1 LLGWGF
7 SWRAW
12 HRRSGQ
18 AQSASSLTSQPLSG
32 EGPKASAFCDLLPIP
47 AVLLDRGGRIYH
59 ANRVAHSTFGD
70 ALGAVI
76 RHPAVQSVLTTLTP
90 ETGVVTRVELD
101 VPVRRIVQVTF
112 RKWSERFAS
121 DIGWTEGVLAVLDDC
136 SEVEVV
142 DRMRA
147 DFVAYASHE
156 LRTPLAS
163 LIGFIETLQGP
174 ASDDPAAQQ
183 QFLAI
188 MAAQAARMERLIER
202 LLYLSRVQRL
212 EHMRPSEMVAAQDI
226 MDRVL
231 EDSQILI
238 RSSEA
243 RLIIMP
249 TDEDLF
255 FPADED
261 QIVQVLLN
269 LVENALKYAGPKIEI
284 RVGITA
290 DNGKGVEITVA
301 DNGRGVETQ
310 HVPRLTERFYRVEG
324 RVTASQSGTGL
335 GLAIVKHIVD
345 RHGGRLRIESAPG
358 KGMTCRIW
366 LPRAG

>member
-1 LLGWGF
+1 M
-7 SWRAW
+7 
-12 HRRSGQ
+12 
-18 AQSASSLTSQPLSG
+18 
-32 EGPKASAFCDLLPIP
+32 LPIP
-47 AVLLDRGGRIYH
+47 AVLLDSGGRIFH
-59 ANRVAHSTFGD
+59 ANRVAHSIFGD

-76 RHPAVQSVLTTLTP
+76 RHPAVQSVLSTLTP

-112 RKWSERFAS
+112 RQWPERFAS
-121 DIGWTEGVLAVLDDC
+121 AIGWHEGVLAVLEDC
-136 SEVEVV
+136 SEFEVV

-174 ASDDPAAQQ
+174 AADDPAAQQ

-212 EHMRPSEMVAAQDI
+212 EHMRPHDMVAAQDL
-226 MDRVL
+226 MDRLL

-243 RLIIMP
+243 RLVLMP

-269 LVENALKYAGPKIEI
+269 LVENALKYGGPDIEI
-284 RVGITA
+284 RVGIVA
-290 DNGKGVEITVA
+290 DNGKGVEISVS
-301 DNGRGVETQ
+301 DNGRGVDSQ

-324 RVTASQSGTGL
+324 RATASQSGTGL

-358 KGMTCRIW
+358 RGMTCRIW
-366 LPRAG
+366 LPKAS

>member
-1 LLGWGF
+1 M
-7 SWRAW
+7 
-12 HRRSGQ
+12 
-18 AQSASSLTSQPLSG
+18 
-32 EGPKASAFCDLLPIP
+32 
-47 AVLLDRGGRIYH
+47 LLDDGGRILH
-59 ANRVAHSTFGD
+59 ANRTARSTFGD
-70 ALGAVI
+70 TLGAVI
-76 RHPAVQSVLTTLTP
+76 RHPAVQSVLSSLTP
-90 ETGVVTRVELD
+90 ETAVVTRVELD

-112 RKWSERFAS
+112 RKWPDRFARS
-121 DIGWTEGVLAVLDDC
+121 VDWEEGVLAVLEDC
-136 SEVEVV
+136 SETEVV

-163 LIGFIETLQGP
+163 LMGFIETLQGP

-212 EHMRPSEMVAAQDI
+212 EHLRPHAVVAAQDL
-226 MDRVL
+226 MDRLL
-231 EDSQILI
+231 EDSHILM
-238 RSSEA
+238 RDSDA
-243 RLIIMP
+243 RLVILP
-249 TDEDLF
+249 VEEELF

-269 LVENALKYAGPKIEI
+269 LVENALKYGGPGIEI
-284 RVGITA
+284 RVGIVA
-290 DNGKGVEITVA
+290 EGARGVEIVVS
-301 DNGRGVETQ
+301 DNGRGVDTQ

-324 RVTASQSGTGL
+324 RANAAQSGTGL

-345 RHGGRLRIESAPG
+345 RHGGRFRIESAPG
-358 KGMTCRIW
+358 KGMSCRIW
-366 LPRAG
+366 LPRES

>member
-1 LLGWGF
+1 LRLA
-7 SWRAW
+7 RLPTPVA
-12 HRRSGQ
+12 
-18 AQSASSLTSQPLSG
+18 LVNTQPG
-32 EGPKASAFCDLLPIP
+32 EAPKAPVFCELLPIP
-47 AVLLDRGGRIYH
+47 AVLLGAGGRIFH
-59 ANRVAHSTFGD
+59 ANRVAHAVFGD

-76 RHPAVQSVLTTLTP
+76 RHPAVQSVLATLTP

-112 RKWSERFAS
+112 RKWPERFAS
-121 DIGWTEGVLAVLDDC
+121 AIGWEEGVLAVLEDC
-136 SEVEVV
+136 SEFEVV

-174 ASDDPAAQQ
+174 AADDPAAQQ

-212 EHMRPSEMVAAQDI
+212 EHMRPHDMVSAQDL
-226 MDRVL
+226 MDRLL

-238 RSSEA
+238 RSSDA
-243 RLIIMP
+243 RLILLP
-249 TDEDLF
+249 TEDDLF

-261 QIVQVLLN
+261 QIVQVMLN
-269 LVENALKYAGPKIEI
+269 LVENALKYGGPAIEI

-290 DNGKGVEITVA
+290 ENGKGIEITVA
-301 DNGRGVETQ
+301 DNGRGVDSQ

-324 RVTASQSGTGL
+324 RATASQSGTGL

-358 KGMTCRIW
+358 KGMSCRIW
-366 LPRAG
+366 LPRTS

>member
-1 LLGWGF
+1 M
-7 SWRAW
+7 APPT
-12 HRRSGQ
+12 
-18 AQSASSLTSQPLSG
+18 ALTPKPTHG
-32 EGPKASAFCDLLPIP
+32 EGPRASAFCDLLPIP
-47 AVLLDRGGRIYH
+47 AVLLDQGGRIYH

-76 RHPAVQSVLTTLTP
+76 RHPAVQSVLATLTP

-112 RKWSERFAS
+112 RKWSERFAN
-121 DIGWTEGVLAVLDDC
+121 DIGWVDGVLAVLEDC
-136 SEVEVV
+136 SEFEVV

-183 QFLAI
+183 QFLAV

-212 EHMRPSEMVAAQDI
+212 EHMRPNDMVAAQDI
-226 MDRVL
+226 MDRLL

-243 RLIIMP
+243 RLILLP

-269 LVENALKYAGPKIEI
+269 LVENALKYAGPDIEI
-284 RVGITA
+284 RVGIVA
-290 DNGKGVEITVA
+290 DNGKGVEISVA
-301 DNGRGVETQ
+301 DNGRGVDTQ

-324 RVTASQSGTGL
+324 RVTASQTGTGL

-366 LPRAG
+366 LPKAS

>member
-1 LLGWGF
+1 M
-7 SWRAW
+7 
-12 HRRSGQ
+12 
-18 AQSASSLTSQPLSG
+18 
-32 EGPKASAFCDLLPIP
+32 
-47 AVLLDRGGRIYH
+47 LLDQGGRIYH

-76 RHPAVQSVLTTLTP
+76 RHPAVQSVLATLTP

-121 DIGWTEGVLAVLDDC
+121 DIGWVDGVLAVLEDC
-136 SEVEVV
+136 SEFEVV

-183 QFLAI
+183 QFLAV

-212 EHMRPSEMVAAQDI
+212 EHMRPNDMVAAQDI
-226 MDRVL
+226 MDRLL

-238 RSSEA
+238 RSSDA
-243 RLIIMP
+243 RLILLP

-269 LVENALKYAGPKIEI
+269 LVENALKYAGPDIEI
-284 RVGITA
+284 RVRIVA
-290 DNGKGVEITVA
+290 DNGKGVEISVA
-301 DNGRGVETQ
+301 DNGRGVDSQ

-324 RVTASQSGTGL
+324 RVTASHTGTGL

-366 LPRAG
+366 LPKAN